1 MTSCCNEYGD
11 CTQGATCPART
22 GVVLPH
28 QAAHARRVADGGE
41 QVARIK
47 SSRPKW
53 LDGKGTPVPPEAG
66 NFQIID
72 LGPEDDDG
80 EPLSRDENMAL
91 VRTLLGWALAV
102 AVMVGGVALAVGYA
116 TEAHAELLWAFL
128 QGVA

>member
-28 QAAHARRVADGGE
+28 QAAHARRVADGAE

-66 NFQIID
+66 NFQIVD
-72 LGPEDDDG
+72 LGPDDVDQ
-80 EPLSRDENMAL
+80 PLDAAELKAL

-116 TEAHAELLWAFL
+116 TAAHAGVLWAFL